1 MPNVNLNPTTLKYE
15 RQVTLGVCLPQSM
28 VAAIDDRATNELS
41 SRSAWLRRAILSALT
56 AGNTTNG
63 R

>member
-1 MPNVNLNPTTLKYE
+1 MPNVDLSPNSLKHE
-15 RQVTLGVCLPQSM
+15 KQISVGVCFPLSM
-28 VAAIDDRATNELS
+28 VAAIDDRATNEMT

-56 AGNTTNG
+56 HGPANDG

>member
-1 MPNVNLNPTTLKYE
+1 MPNVDLSPNALKYE
-15 RQVTLGVCLPQSM
+15 KQITVGVCFPLSM
-28 VAAIDDRATNELS
+28 VAAIDDRATKEMT

-56 AGNTTNG
+56 AEPASNG